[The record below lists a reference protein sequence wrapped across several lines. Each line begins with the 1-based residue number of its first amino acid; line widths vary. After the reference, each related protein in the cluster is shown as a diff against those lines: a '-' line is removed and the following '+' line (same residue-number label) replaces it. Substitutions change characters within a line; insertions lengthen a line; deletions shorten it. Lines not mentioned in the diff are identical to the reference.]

1 MNIRVIEISDKIAR
15 NEDVT
20 MDEFKFLKWYIWKAN
35 KSKPGNPD
43 DVLSNFVLDV
53 RENYNPDM
61 HEKQK
66 EAWIYAHI
74 KYAIIVQSR
83 FDWWWMLY
91 WPVPVSLTGFE
102 MEWWVWPELEYQ
114 ITLETQELDE
124 ILWMLHTPL
133 ERDIYINCM
142 LGNSP
147 VAHIAKEHWKSAQ
160 WWKIVKDRIGKK
172 IKEYIENKDK

>member
-1 MNIRVIEISDKIAR
+1 MNAKVLDISDKIAR

-20 MDEFKFLKWYIWKAN
+20 MDEFKFIKGYIWKAN
-35 KSKPGNPD
+35 KGKMGNPD

-74 KYAIIVQSR
+74 KYAITIQAR
-83 FDWWWMLY
+83 FDWTWTLY
-91 WPVPVSLTGFE
+91 WPMPIATTWYE
-102 MEWWVWPELEYQ
+102 MAWWIGPELEYQ
-114 ITLETQELDE
+114 INSEYDELQE
-124 ILWMLHTPL
+124 ILWILHSDF
-133 ERDIYINCM
+133 EVDIYLNCI
-142 LGNSP
+142 LWNTP

-160 WWKIVKDRIGKK
+160 WWKIIKDRIGKR
-172 IKEYIENKDK
+172 IKDYIENKGE